1 MSHVTALPAPT
12 GPSFDESAAEVAH
25 YAISTLH
32 EMDVTDIAVTAVG
45 FAAGCRILYTYFQR
59 PNAYRDL
66 LAMFAAL
73 RKCRKSD

>member
-12 GPSFDESAAEVAH
+12 APSFDESAVEVAH

-45 FAAGCRILYTYFQR
+45 FAAGCRILYAYLQR
-59 PNAYRDL
+59 PNAYIDL
-66 LAMFAAL
+66 LAMFTAL
-73 RKCRKSD
+73 RKCRKTN

>member
-25 YAISTLH
+25 YAISTLY
-32 EMDVTDIAVTAVG
+32 EMDLTDIAVASVG
-45 FAAGCRILYTYFQR
+45 FAAVCRIIYAYFRR

-66 LAMFAAL
+66 LAMISAL
-73 RKCRKSD
+73 QKCRKSD